1 MHFTALLLLSVLP
14 HWQDI
19 QTTSVNA
26 ETRRTEVVYY
36 ASRADALTKGFR
48 ESENYRSLNGVWDF
62 KYFEDWHE
70 MPDPVGQDGW
80 DKIQVPGN
88 W

>member
-14 HWQDI
+14 YWQNI

-36 ASRADALTKGFR
+36 ATRADALTKGFR
-48 ESENYRSLNGVWDF
+48 ESEN
-62 KYFEDWHE
+62 
-70 MPDPVGQDGW
+70 
-80 DKIQVPGN
+80 
-88 W
+88 